1 MSVSTTNRKDVL
13 LMRKQEI
20 VKVSAKSNPASVAG
34 AIAALVREKR
44 EIQIQVIGAGAL
56 NQAVKAIA
64 IAKEYVAP
72 VGITLHCE
80 PSFVDLEIN
89 GSKRTGIKLSL
100 LPVSISEIKE
110 PAYA

>member
-1 MSVSTTNRKDVL
+1 
-13 LMRKQEI
+13 MRKQEI

-72 VGITLHCE
+72 TGVNLYCS
-80 PSFVDLEIN
+80 PSFINLEISGRN
-89 GSKRTGIKLSL
+89 RADYVYDPGRNRCLPACPSL
-100 LPVSISEIKE
+100 TR
-110 PAYA
+110 

>member
-1 MSVSTTNRKDVL
+1 MSVPTTNRKDVL

-34 AIAALVREKR
+34 AIAALVREKK

-72 VGITLHCE
+72 TGVNLYCS
-80 PSFVDLEIN
+80 PSFINLEISGRN
-89 GSKRTGIKLSL
+89 KTGLCIAIQAVTGASQL
-100 LPVSISEIKE
+100 
-110 PAYA
+110 A

>member
-1 MSVSTTNRKDVL
+1 MSVPTTNRKDVL

-34 AIAALVREKR
+34 AIAALVREKK

-72 VGITLHCE
+72 TGVNLYCS
-80 PSFVDLEIN
+80 PSFINLEISGRN
-89 GSKRTGIKLSL
+89 KTGLCIAIQAVTGASQLSQ
-100 LPVSISEIKE
+100 V
-110 PAYA
+110 